1 MNIFPKFRDEH
12 SKNIWVATTLFR
24 ILLTPSP
31 GKKVLCR
38 GSLSMGIIKGQ
49 WWLIIPLL
57 RPYLLGTVALKG
69 GGAPEIPMFQ
79 ESSHSH
85 GRPVGFQ
92 DIFVGW
98 PEVCALCMNAYI
110 YIYSES
116 TLHPVTVASKSF
128 FCMQGFHS
136 KHVSKSWWSLASCVG
151 GRPNINIYIIC
162 IYIYIYIFIHQY
174 IHSWFATK
182 IQVQTTHGEKLVKN
196 RSGNT
201 LSYNEC
207 WTPSDCFTNSFPQDV
222 REKLEMPQWQRSVE
236 GEVNRHGHHG
246 CGNLS
251 AHKKHMA
258 MGSWARKRARWWVT
272 FAFFGVGLVFFF
284 WGRNSQRGELFSEE
298 FVEFV
303 RFAC

>member
-1 MNIFPKFRDEH
+1 M
-12 SKNIWVATTLFR
+12 
-24 ILLTPSP
+24 
-31 GKKVLCR
+31 
-38 GSLSMGIIKGQ
+38 
-49 WWLIIPLL
+49 
-57 RPYLLGTVALKG
+57 
-69 GGAPEIPMFQ
+69 
-79 ESSHSH
+79 
-85 GRPVGFQ
+85 
-92 DIFVGW
+92 
-98 PEVCALCMNAYI
+98 YI
-110 YIYSES
+110 YI
-116 TLHPVTVASKSF
+116 H
-128 FCMQGFHS
+128 
-136 KHVSKSWWSLASCVG
+136 
-151 GRPNINIYIIC
+151 
-162 IYIYIYIFIHQY
+162 IYIFIHQY

-207 WTPSDCFTNSFPQDV
+207 WNPSDCFTNSFPQDV

-298 FVEFV
+298 FVWNLCVLLV
-303 RFAC
+303 RTLDHLLSGFHFLVQSIGFQTLQKIQQKFIKQRLSVFKQHHADAL

>member
-1 MNIFPKFRDEH
+1 VNIFPKFRDEH

-57 RPYLLGTVALKG
+57 RPYLLGRVALKG

-151 GRPNINIYIIC
+151 GRPNINIYIYNIC
-162 IYIYIYIFIHQY
+162 IYTYIYTSIYTQLIRNKDPGPNNSWGKIGKKQIWEYPQLQRMLKPLRLFHQFIPPRCPWKTWDAPVTAFGWRWSESPRS
-174 IHSWFATK
+174 SWMREPIGT
-182 IQVQTTHGEKLVKN
+182 QETHGDGL
-196 RSGNT
+196 
-201 LSYNEC
+201 
-207 WTPSDCFTNSFPQDV
+207 
-222 REKLEMPQWQRSVE
+222 
-236 GEVNRHGHHG
+236 
-246 CGNLS
+246 
-251 AHKKHMA
+251 
-258 MGSWARKRARWWVT
+258 MGS
-272 FAFFGVGLVFFF
+272 
-284 WGRNSQRGELFSEE
+284 E
-298 FVEFV
+298 
-303 RFAC
+303 AC

>member
-57 RPYLLGTVALKG
+57 RPYLLGRVALKG
-69 GGAPEIPMFQ
+69 GGSPWDSNVSGIFPFPR
-79 ESSHSH
+79 ST
-85 GRPVGFQ
+85 GRISGYICW
-92 DIFVGW
+92 DGRRFVHYVW
-98 PEVCALCMNAYI
+98 MLI

-151 GRPNINIYIIC
+151 GRPNINIYII
-162 IYIYIYIFIHQY
+162 YI
-174 IHSWFATK
+174 
-182 IQVQTTHGEKLVKN
+182 
-196 RSGNT
+196 
-201 LSYNEC
+201 
-207 WTPSDCFTNSFPQDV
+207 
-222 REKLEMPQWQRSVE
+222 
-236 GEVNRHGHHG
+236 
-246 CGNLS
+246 
-251 AHKKHMA
+251 
-258 MGSWARKRARWWVT
+258 
-272 FAFFGVGLVFFF
+272 
-284 WGRNSQRGELFSEE
+284 
-298 FVEFV
+298 
-303 RFAC
+303 